1 MTQTTQCE
9 DLEPSNEEP
18 EGGIKSILDLDAS
31 SLCHSLVEKVLDHH
45 GVSDA
50 AECIEKGRI
59 LLIRASWK
67 AKSEL
72 NRQLWMDS

>member
-1 MTQTTQCE
+1 M
-9 DLEPSNEEP
+9 EPSNEEP
-18 EGGIKSILDLDAS
+18 EGGIKSILVLDAIG
-31 SLCHSLVEKVLDHH
+31 LYDSLVELQEVLDHH

-50 AECIEKGRI
+50 ATCIDKGRI
-59 LLIRASWK
+59 PLIRASWK